1 MDRSFSGGLLSS
13 KLQAHMRSRT
23 VQFGKVD
30 WFPDGPTKW
39 SASAAS
45 AIANL
50 ISLSPVAGVRGAWR
64 FILLAKSAMQ

>member
-1 MDRSFSGGLLSS
+1 
-13 KLQAHMRSRT
+13 MRSRT